1 MKSAWLSL
9 VLHEGLGFPKDT
21 ISLHSIASM
30 EGQSV
35 QWALGALLY
44 NTRYL
49 PLRLVGELECAPHDQ
64 GGGAS
69 VQWVALQHKIPAP

>member
-9 VLHEGLGFPKDT
+9 ILHEGLGFPDET
-21 ISLHSIASM
+21 ISLHSVASIK
-30 EGQSV
+30 GQSV

-49 PLRLVGELECAPHDQ
+49 PLR
-64 GGGAS
+64 
-69 VQWVALQHKIPAP
+69 

>member
-9 VLHEGLGFPKDT
+9 VLHEGLGFPKDS
-21 ISLHSIASM
+21 ISLHSTASM

-44 NTRYL
+44 STRYL
-49 PLRLVGELECAPHDQ
+49 PLRYACHQ
-64 GGGAS
+64 S
-69 VQWVALQHKIPAP
+69 CLQNCPNSRRPFYGMQQEAKAFP

>member
-21 ISLHSIASM
+21 ISLHSVASL

-49 PLRLVGELECAPHDQ
+49 PLR
-64 GGGAS
+64 
-69 VQWVALQHKIPAP
+69 

>member
-9 VLHEGLGFPKDT
+9 ILHEGLGFPEDT
-21 ISLHSIASM
+21 ISLHSVASM
-30 EGQSV
+30 SGQSV

-49 PLRLVGELECAPHDQ
+49 PLR
-64 GGGAS
+64 
-69 VQWVALQHKIPAP
+69 

>member
-9 VLHEGLGFPKDT
+9 VLHEGLGFSRES
-21 ISLHSIASM
+21 ISLHSLASID
-30 EGQSV
+30 GQSV

-49 PLRLVGELECAPHDQ
+49 PLR
-64 GGGAS
+64 
-69 VQWVALQHKIPAP
+69 

>member
-9 VLHEGLGFPKDT
+9 VLHEGLGFPKDS
-21 ISLHSIASM
+21 ISLHSVASM
-30 EGQSV
+30 DGQSV

-49 PLRLVGELECAPHDQ
+49 PLRY
-64 GGGAS
+64 S
-69 VQWVALQHKIPAP
+69 I

>member
-9 VLHEGLGFPKDT
+9 VLHEGLGFSEDA
-21 ISLHSIASM
+21 ISLHTTEAV

-49 PLRLVGELECAPHDQ
+49 PLRYVEIETCSL
-64 GGGAS
+64 
-69 VQWVALQHKIPAP
+69 

>member
-9 VLHEGLGFPKDT
+9 VLHEGLGFSKDS
-21 ISLHSIASM
+21 ISLHSVASM

-49 PLRLVGELECAPHDQ
+49 PLRYIRCFNLFC
-64 GGGAS
+64 
-69 VQWVALQHKIPAP
+69 HKKIAQQSWSA